1 MESPIPRLEMEQ
13 LDPRLRQ
20 ALAARVA
27 RLGYLGEF
35 FKCAA
40 LQPDSLLA
48 FMQLTDALKKALP
61 DRLTELV
68 ALTVTTATGNE
79 YERNQHE
86 RLCERL
92 GYDRSWT
99 AAVTGRGSGP
109 SPLSPDEQAVQRLT
123 LSALGTNGH
132 DLSREL
138 TEVVEAIGPAQA
150 MAILMLIGRHWTH
163 SLIVNALGLKPPV
176 PSIFAEDGVVG

>member
-1 MESPIPRLEMEQ
+1 MVEFRFPRLEMEQ
-13 LDPRLRQ
+13 MDPRLRQ
-20 ALAARVA
+20 ALAPRTA

-40 LQPDSLLA
+40 LQPDCLLA
-48 FMQLTDALKKALP
+48 FMQLTDELKKALP

-68 ALTVTTATGNE
+68 ALTVAAATGNE

-99 AAVTGRGSGP
+99 AWASGRGSGP
-109 SPLSPDEQAVQRLT
+109 SPLSPAEQAVQQLT
-123 LSALGTNGH
+123 LTALRTNGR
-132 DLSREL
+132 LGREL
-138 TEVVEAIGPAQA
+138 NDVVAAIGPAQA
-150 MAILMLIGRHWTH
+150 MAILMLIGRHWAH
-163 SLIVNALGLKPPV
+163 ALIANALGLEPPV
-176 PSIFAEDGVVG
+176 RSVFADGMSR

>member
-1 MESPIPRLEMEQ
+1 MQDSSSSRTSSSFQTNTSCSSRNGKLEVAVESPIPRLEMEQ
-13 LDPRLRQ
+13 MDPRLRE

-48 FMQLTDALKKALP
+48 FMQLTDALHKALP
-61 DRLTELV
+61 DRLVEVV
-68 ALTVTTATGNE
+68 ALTVTTQTGNE

-92 GYDRSWT
+92 GYGRSWT
-99 AAVTGRGSGP
+99 AALTGRGSGP
-109 SPLSPDEQAVQRLT
+109 SPLSAPEQAIQRLT
-123 LSALGTNGH
+123 LSALSTNCR
-132 DLSREL
+132 S
-138 TEVVEAIGPAQA
+138 VA
-150 MAILMLIGRHWTH
+150 
-163 SLIVNALGLKPPV
+163 
-176 PSIFAEDGVVG
+176 

>member
-1 MESPIPRLEMEQ
+1 MEQ
-13 LDPRLRQ
+13 LDPRLRV

-40 LQPDSLLA
+40 VQPDSLLA

-68 ALTVTTATGNE
+68 ALTVANTTGNE
-79 YERNQHE
+79 YEGNQHE

-92 GYDRSWT
+92 GYQRSWT

-109 SPLSPDEQAVQRLT
+109 SPLSPAEQAVQRLT
-123 LSALGTNGH
+123 LSALEKNGR

-138 TEVVEAIGPAQA
+138 SEVVEAIGPAQA
-150 MAILMLIGRHWTH
+150 MAILMLIGRNWMHAV
-163 SLIVNALGLKPPV
+163 IANALGLNSPV
-176 PSIFAEDGVVG
+176 PSIFDEDGSA

>member
-1 MESPIPRLEMEQ
+1 MEQ
-13 LDPRLRQ
+13 LEPRLRQ
-20 ALAARVA
+20 ALAGRLA

-48 FMQLTDALKKALP
+48 FMQLTDALKNALP

-99 AAVTGRGSGP
+99 AAVTSRGSGP
-109 SPLSPDEQAVQRLT
+109 SPLSPDEQAIQRLT
-123 LSALGTNGH
+123 LSALGTNGRG
-132 DLSREL
+132 LSREL
-138 TEVVEAIGPAQA
+138 AEVVEAIGPAQA
-150 MAILMLIGRHWTH
+150 MAILMLIGRHWMH
-163 SLIVNALGLKPPV
+163 SLIVNALGLNPPV

>member
-1 MESPIPRLEMEQ
+1 MEQ
-13 LDPRLRQ
+13 LDPRIRE

-48 FMQLTDALKKALP
+48 FMQLTDALNKALP
-61 DRLTELV
+61 DRLVEVV
-68 ALTVTTATGNE
+68 ALTVATGTGNE

-109 SPLSPDEQAVQRLT
+109 SPLSPPEQAIQRLT
-123 LSALGTNGH
+123 LSALRTNGRGLAH
-132 DLSREL
+132 EL
-138 TEVVEAIGPAQA
+138 TEVVEAIGPAQG
-150 MAILMLIGRHWTH
+150 MAILMLIGRDWTH
-163 SLIVNALGLKPPV
+163 ALVVNALGLNPPV
-176 PSIFAEDGVVG
+176 PSIFAEEQVG

>member
-13 LDPRLRQ
+13 LEPRLRQ
-20 ALAARVA
+20 ALVGRVA

-48 FMQLTDALKKALP
+48 FMQLTDALKNALP

-92 GYDRSWT
+92 GYDWSWT

-109 SPLSPDEQAVQRLT
+109 SPLSPDEQAVRRLT
-123 LSALGTNGH
+123 LSALGTNGRG
-132 DLSREL
+132 LSREL
-138 TEVVEAIGPAQA
+138 AEVVQAIGPAQA
-150 MAILMLIGRHWTH
+150 MAILMLVGRHWMH
-163 SLIVNALGLKPPV
+163 ALIVNALGLNPPV
-176 PSIFAEDGVVG
+176 PSIFAEDSSA